1 MAVGEFVIFIV
12 WELRPGHQGRE
23 LEELTRLG
31 IIPNYARVEGVKEIK
46 LFRIEEGD
54 DTGKYMAVTV
64 YESREAFNKWF
75 TSTGREMQEWQNATR
90 PTIERWVDIAGQMR
104 QHRASILVDHKYADK
119 DEPSPPPPSTPS
131 TGPRF
136 VF

>member
-1 MAVGEFVIFIV
+1 MAVGEFVTFIV

-31 IIPNYARVEGVKEIK
+31 IIPNYTRVEGVKEIK

-54 DTGKYMAVTV
+54 DAGKYMAVTV

-90 PTIERWVDIAGQMR
+90 PTIERWVDIAGQIR
-104 QHRASILVDHKYADK
+104 QHRASVLVDHKSVDK
-119 DEPSPPPPSTPS
+119 DRDEPPPPPPGN
-131 TGPRF
+131 GPRF